1 MKNEEILIA
10 GLKALASSETSVPPP
25 DLEAALLKRLKPARL
40 ISWPLVFE
48 FAAAVAVL
56 AIAIGTGRAP
66 KAKESDFVVVPFVE
80 PIGPNERAQLVR
92 VNVPVG
98 ALVKWGLPVN
108 GANPYQRVNAEVV
121 RGEDGLARAVRFI
134 P

>member
-1 MKNEEILIA
+1 MKNEEILVA

-25 DLEAALLKRLKPARL
+25 ELEAALLKRLKPARL

-48 FAAAVAVL
+48 FAAAVAIL

-66 KAKESDFVVVPFVE
+66 KAKESEFVVVPFVE

-121 RGEDGLARAVRFI
+121 LGEDGLARAVRFI